1 MHCAGAE
8 KTYVFIN
15 TPHAQTQ
22 PEVSTEMRPATLT
35 RFLPAFVMSLTLFL
49 GQAMAADRDRVEA
62 FLKVTGFDVS
72 LESIKLSAEDAPRM
86 LGLEAR
92 DFGASWSLMSRDV
105 FDVED
110 MQQDAVTILEQALSD
125 EALAHGADF
134 YASDLGQRLV
144 EAENASH
151 MRDRVDKRD
160 EGGRRLAE
168 IQETD
173 PERLEIIERMMDA
186 IGSEDQSLR
195 AANELEVRFLMAAQQ
210 AGVIRLRVDEEGLRA
225 AQAENAEEIKKSMRL
240 SGLASSAATYAEFS
254 NDELLAYAEALEEPL
269 MQEVYELM
277 NAVQYEIMAD
287 RFEEVASRLAEL
299 NPGQEL

>member
-1 MHCAGAE
+1 MIE
-8 KTYVFIN
+8 VLQR
-15 TPHAQTQ
+15 QTDT
-22 PEVSTEMRPATLT
+22 EVSNAMRPATLI
-35 RFLPAFVMSLTLFL
+35 RLVPVFLISLMVLV
-49 GQAMAADRDRVEA
+49 GQAMAADRSKVEA

-105 FDVED
+105 FDVEE
-110 MQQDAVTILEQALSD
+110 MQEDAVGILEQTLSD
-125 EALAHGADF
+125 EALAHGAEF

-144 EAENASH
+144 EAENESH
-151 MRDRVDKRD
+151 MRDRTDKRA
-160 EGGRRLAE
+160 EGGRLLADM
-168 IQETD
+168 QDND
-173 PERLEIIERMMDA
+173 PERLEIIERMLDA
-186 IGSEDQSLR
+186 IGSEEQGLR
-195 AANELEVRFLMAAQQ
+195 SANELEVRFLMAAQQ

-225 AQAENAEEIKKSMRL
+225 AQRENAEEIIKSMRL
-240 SGLASSAATYAEFS
+240 SGLASSAATYADFS
-254 NDELLAYAEALEEPL
+254 NEELLTYAEALEAPL